1 MNVSWLTPQH
11 LVYAVPVAVVVGLLV
26 LKSLI
31 RIVLIVAV
39 VVGVG
44 FLVLGPVGAHL
55 PPDVQ
60 RVVDG
65 VTRSALRLWR
75 AGWVLAG

>member
-1 MNVSWLTPQH
+1 MTASWLTPQH
-11 LVYAVPVAVVVGLLV
+11 LVYAVPVAVVVALLL
-26 LKSLI
+26 LKTLI

-55 PPDVQ
+55 PLDVQ

-65 VTRSALRLWR
+65 VTQPALKLWR
-75 AGWVLAG
+75 AGWALAG